1 MTDDCITQS
10 NKSNSENSSVIE
22 WVDNDEIGDI
32 TSGSND
38 NDDDD
43 DYDENN
49 IHQLL
54 LMFFFFTTR
63 KINYVYVKSLNDP
76 VHMLQLDI
84 LYNLV

>member
-1 MTDDCITQS
+1 MMDDSIAQS
-10 NKSNSENSSVIE
+10 NKSDSKNSSVIE

-43 DYDENN
+43 DDDENN

-54 LMFFFFTTR
+54 LMFFLLLPE
-63 KINYVYVKSLNDP
+63 K
-76 VHMLQLDI
+76 
-84 LYNLV
+84 